1 MAVVCSF
8 LYAHKHLAPK
18 KAFDQQTNYLKRID
32 IFNVRYTYEGSFQ
45 KNENETFYNN
55 IICLLWL

>member
-1 MAVVCSF
+1 M
-8 LYAHKHLAPK
+8 
-18 KAFDQQTNYLKRID
+18 
-32 IFNVRYTYEGSFQ
+32 FNVRYTYKGNFQ